1 MKRFLSLVAN
11 VGGFSF
17 VTAIVSVL
25 LVVAVT
31 SAQQNDSDPA
41 QSDSV
46 SVTSDSVV
54 SDNSDSDAGA
64 NPGSAEERLDMIEFR
79 LDVLDELATGLT
91 DRQDEQDST
100 VEKIS
105 SLVDALKVDLQG
117 TRSEVEGLTD
127 TLSGLNA
134 KIAAL
139 RTAVD
144 DLGARTAKLGADGT
158 YTGPVEPPQLT
169 RKLTPGEVSG
179 QWPLDRTTGT
189 LDIDKLGTP
198 TFGCFGDSRYNV
210 FMSVDVFGR
219 YVCVKVLK

>member
-17 VTAIVSVL
+17 ATAIVSVL

-79 LDVLDELATGLT
+79 LDVLDELLVGLV
-91 DRQDEQDST
+91 R
-100 VEKIS
+100 
-105 SLVDALKVDLQG
+105 
-117 TRSEVEGLTD
+117 
-127 TLSGLNA
+127 
-134 KIAAL
+134 
-139 RTAVD
+139 D
-144 DLGARTAKLGADGT
+144 DLGAGLREVVAVAHVVPVAVGREHPADPG
-158 YTGPVEPPQLT
+158 G
-169 RKLTPGEVSG
+169 PGEGHEQVVLVG
-179 QWPLDRTTGT
+179 RVDDDGLAAAPVADEEHVVVEGPDHELVHPDRGG
-189 LDIDKLGTP
+189 LE
-198 TFGCFGDSRYNV
+198 V
-210 FMSVDVFGR
+210 GR
-219 YVCVKVLK
+219 SPGRGGRCKRSSQ